1 MICSEIFCIC
11 SKEKYISREMKKLV
25 CLQSVA
31 SSRAKNG
38 GALFSAVSGFIQDP
52 IAVRSGLIPPI
63 LKLYV

>member
-1 MICSEIFCIC
+1 
-11 SKEKYISREMKKLV
+11 MKKLV
-25 CLQSVA
+25 YLQSGA